1 MILLKLGNELV
12 VAGLLPSSRRAS
24 ASSSTSSSLWLVKLV
39 KIKCDCC
46 TKVLI
51 PTWLGLELVP
61 KGSCFA
67 VAPMEL
73 TEEVGGR

>member
-1 MILLKLGNELV
+1 MILLKVGNELV
-12 VAGLLPSSRRAS
+12 VAGLPPSSRRAS
-24 ASSSTSSSLWLVKLV
+24 SSSSTSSSLWLVKLV

-61 KGSCFA
+61 IGSCFA